1 MTHRIAVLVDSTESL
16 EPLFFGEKARNAL
29 FPLVLKGSAM
39 EELAKNNFSSG
50 KIIPITLQ
58 PKDGSVF
65 SFEKLPWNSDITA
78 QLKKFGVNCLVAPYP
93 YTRRLERWAQKNMFT
108 VLSTPAELQKS
119 LENKHTF
126 DTMLKH
132 RRIRSPKTFTKSDCA
147 RTKSSN
153 GGVIVQRHQKDGS
166 YVTSLVPIKWLDR
179 KYVSIDMKRTLIREY
194 IDGIPLG
201 VSICLDRDG
210 NFFYSSL
217 RRQCFAFRNGT
228 PDFKKFIGIQWVP
241 RSFFSVRALQNIE
254 AELKKVTAALRSN
267 GYVGIANIDFIL
279 SKEKAY
285 ILECNPRLSSATP
298 QVFSISQ
305 LTSSRD
311 PWNFFLNA
319 LLKNKNKKIMRSAI
333 PASRFIGATLDGE
346 MENKKNKLFP
356 KPGVYALANGKIA
369 FLSTDMNSLL
379 RNNHCFSF
387 IHEAPYPGYRK
398 ARTIPYTIISTIP
411 LYDMNT
417 GVLNEQGQSISDFF
431 QRT

>member
-16 EPLFFGEKARNAL
+16 EPLFLKKKARSIL
-29 FPLVLKGSAM
+29 FPLILKGSAM

-50 KIIPITLQ
+50 KIIPVTLQ
-58 PKDGSVF
+58 QKEGTVF
-65 SFEKLPWNSDITA
+65 SFEQLPWNSDITA
-78 QLKKFGVNCLVAPYP
+78 QLKKFGVDCLVAPYP
-93 YTRRLERWAQKNMFT
+93 CTQRLERWAQKNMLT
-108 VLSTPAELQKS
+108 ILSTPADLQKS

-126 DTMLKH
+126 DVMLK
-132 RRIRSPKTFTKSDCA
+132 RRGIRSPKTFTKNVNS
-147 RTKSSN
+147 RTKMSN
-153 GGVIVQRHQKDGS
+153 GAVVVQRLLKDGS
-166 YVTSLVPIKWLDR
+166 YLTSLMPRKWLEGR
-179 KYVSIDMKRTLIREY
+179 HASIDARKTLIREY

-217 RRQCFAFRNGT
+217 RRQCFASHNGV

-241 RSFFSVRALQNIE
+241 RSFFSIHALQNIT
-254 AELKKVTAALRSN
+254 AELKKVTAALRAKR
-267 GYVGIANIDFIL
+267 YIGIANIDFVL

-298 QVFSISQ
+298 HVFSIPQ
-305 LTSSRD
+305 LTSLRD
-311 PWNFFLNA
+311 PWIFFLNA
-319 LLKNKNKKIMRSAI
+319 LLKHKNKKIIRSAI
-333 PASRFIGATLDGE
+333 PGSRFIGATLDGE
-346 MENKKNKLFP
+346 MENKKNGLLP
-356 KPGVYALANGKIA
+356 KPGVYALSKDRIT
-369 FLSTDMNSLL
+369 FLSSRMNTLL

-411 LYDMNT
+411 LYDINT
-417 GVLNEQGQSISDFF
+417 GVPNEHGRSISGFF